1 MTISLNTVPALLPVA
16 SAPGEDDAPATR
28 TVFAGLYGVLGVPG
42 RVGEAISPLGPV
54 GEVGDTLEELVDC
67 PVPTSHEACE
77 DGVAWQVA
85 AFAETLRHDVASFRM
100 RLAHWESEGPVKH
113 ASGSE
118 ARADAVVPP
127 ATLAANK
134 PNARRRGE

>member
-1 MTISLNTVPALLPVA
+1 MTINLNTVLASLPLA
-16 SAPGEDDAPATR
+16 PAPGDDHGHGDAPAAG
-28 TVFAGLYGVLGVPG
+28 TVFTGIYGALGVPG

-54 GEVGDTLEELVDC
+54 GEVGDTLEEAVDC

-85 AFAETLRHDVASFRM
+85 AFAETLRHDVACFRL
-100 RLAHWESEGPVKH
+100 RLAHWEP
-113 ASGSE
+113 E

-127 ATLAANK
+127 ESFEAFS
-134 PNARRRGE
+134 PHARRRDE

>member
-1 MTISLNTVPALLPVA
+1 MTISLNTVLAFLP
-16 SAPGEDDAPATR
+16 PAPAADDGAAPAAA
-28 TVFAGLYGVLGVPG
+28 TVAAGPCGLLGVAG
-42 RVGEAISPLGPV
+42 RAGEAISPLGPV

-100 RLAHWESEGPVKH
+100 RLAHWEAEERLR
-113 ASGSE
+113 SG
-118 ARADAVVPP
+118 
-127 ATLAANK
+127 
-134 PNARRRGE
+134 

>member
-1 MTISLNTVPALLPVA
+1 MTISLNNVPALLPL
-16 SAPGEDDAPATR
+16 APAQGDRDTPA
-28 TVFAGLYGVLGVPG
+28 TGAVFAGVYGVLGLPV
-42 RVGEAISPLGPV
+42 RVGEAISPLGPL

-67 PVPTSHEACE
+67 PVPSSHEACE

-100 RLAHWESEGPVKH
+100 RLAHWEP
-113 ASGSE
+113 E

-127 ATLAANK
+127 ESLQ
-134 PNARRRGE
+134 PIRPHARRRDD

>member
-1 MTISLNTVPALLPVA
+1 MTISLNTVLALLPL
-16 SAPGEDDAPATR
+16 APAQDDGDGPQATGA
-28 TVFAGLYGVLGVPG
+28 VFGGLYGVLGVPG
-42 RVGEAISPLGPV
+42 RLGEAISPLGPL
-54 GEVGDTLEELVDC
+54 GEVGDTLEEAVDC

-100 RLAHWESEGPVKH
+100 RLAHWEP
-113 ASGSE
+113 E

-127 ATLAANK
+127 ESFEANR
-134 PNARRRGE
+134 PHARRRGD